1 MGVWRAVGGGESPA
15 GPAEHG
21 GLEGYWADLGFQL
34 KLEIINPPGQSKGLK
49 RFQFNWSGF

>member
-15 GPAEHG
+15 GPVEQG